1 MPSNP
6 NREYREAL
14 AIKTV
19 RAEEGQ
25 EQSFMV
31 EGYATTFNDEY
42 ELLRD
47 GKYVVMEQ
55 IDRNAFKDTDMSDVV
70 FMLDHEG
77 RVYARTRNGS
87 LGLEI
92 DDHGLLTRTNL
103 GLTESSRSV
112 YEDIDAGL
120 YDRMSFAFTVKEDV
134 FTEEELDNG
143 DIILHRNITQ
153 IGKLYDVSAVSFPA
167 NPNTDISA
175 RSKDSID
182 GEIKR
187 FEAERLHEQEIK
199 ELRSRILARLEHK
212 EETNNERD

>member
-1 MPSNP
+1 MPSNT
-6 NREYREAL
+6 NREYRSMEL
-14 AIKTV
+14 
-19 RAEEGQ
+19 RAAKREEGA
-25 EQSFMV
+25 EQSFIV
-31 EGYATTFNDEY
+31 EGYATTFGEEY
-42 ELLRD
+42 ELFRD

-55 IDRNAFKDTDMSDVV
+55 VDKDAFKNTDMSDVV
-70 FMLDHEG
+70 FQIDHEG

-87 LGLEI
+87 LSLEV
-92 DDHGLLTRTNL
+92 DEHGLLTKANL

-120 YDRMSFAFTVKEDV
+120 YDRMSFAFTVKEDE
-134 FTEEELDNG
+134 FTEEERDNG